1 MTPVGA
7 ARSAAPSAT
16 QGDPYT
22 MSATP
27 APTLSDAFRE
37 AFRNHPAGVAVIA
50 ADPGDGPAA
59 LTVSSLISVSAAPP
73 TVAFSLSAQ
82 SSTAGSI
89 LRAKTMV
96 IHLLR
101 HKDMPLAQLCA
112 TSGADRFASGM
123 AWARLHTG
131 EPRYTDVG
139 IWFRARTLHEL
150 QVAGATLIVAELLN
164 GEVSASEARDDE
176 LSMVYLNRQWHGLRP
191 VLEVAI

>member
-1 MTPVGA
+1 MIADTP
-7 ARSAAPSAT
+7 S
-16 QGDPYT
+16 DPG
-22 MSATP
+22 
-27 APTLSDAFRE
+27 LSKAFRA

-50 ADPGDGPAA
+50 ADSGDKPVA

-82 SSTAGSI
+82 SSTAGAI

-112 TSGADRFASGM
+112 TSGVDRFGSGM
-123 AWARLHTG
+123 AWARLPTG

-150 QVAGATLIVAELLN
+150 QVTGATLIVAELLD
-164 GEVSASEARDDE
+164 GEVSETEARDEE
-176 LSMVYLNRQWHGLRP
+176 LSMVYLNRQWHGVRP